1 MFPGHQ
7 LIQSKMA
14 DLILQEFF
22 RRNLLSVPK
31 KFKYNSMCCNGSGE
45 RRGNKLRGFSNDF
58 LPTSAK
64 WQETLQTVGR
74 MTLEVNGDDFIVRP
88 QGLQYLLCQG
98 KKSPLKYKQLSF

>member
-45 RRGNKLRGFSNDF
+45 RKGNKLRSFTDRF

-64 WQETLQTVGR
+64 WQEVCDIPILR
-74 MTLEVNGDDFIVRP
+74 MIVHTPDFD
-88 QGLQYLLCQG
+88 LDCKLCHHV
-98 KKSPLKYKQLSF
+98 SMVWRN